1 MSMFRAQASR
11 ASIDGRMGP
20 EASDR
25 RRTTLV
31 KAALKCF
38 TDAGYERTCV
48 SDIIGRAGATI
59 GTFYHYFPRGKAQIA
74 AAVQLRALA
83 GYQSESLEV
92 LKMHPGA
99 REGIQAGV
107 RNHLRW
113 VSDHPLEAQFLFSS
127 HPVDVRAELKSELSS
142 LNRRYFQAVDD
153 WLAGHVEAGLLRDLP
168 RAVAYALWVGPAQ
181 QIGRQHVGGGLT
193 VPLNEASNLL
203 AEGAWEALR
212 RPTAATISVR

>member
-1 MSMFRAQASR
+1 MSPSRAQASR
-11 ASIDGRMGP
+11 APVDGRMGP

-38 TDAGYERTCV
+38 TNAGYERTSV
-48 SDIIGRAGATI
+48 DDIIGRAGATI
-59 GTFYHYFPRGKAQIA
+59 GTFYHYFPHGKAQIA

-83 GYQSESLEV
+83 DYQSESLEV

-107 RNHLRW
+107 RHHLRW

-127 HPVDVRAELKSELSS
+127 HPGEVRAELKSELSS

-153 WLAGHVEAGLLRDLP
+153 WLARHVEAGLLRHLP
-168 RAVAYALWVGPAQ
+168 RPVAYALWVGPAQ
-181 QIGRQHVGGGLT
+181 QIGRQHVSGGLT
-193 VPLNEASNLL
+193 LPLNKAADLL

-212 RPTAATISVR
+212 GPTASPVR